1 MDTLRRPHRVSLFA
15 KFTAVI
21 MLLGIVPIVLLV
33 TVLQSR
39 MLTEYRAS
47 LEDAYQDAIAYS
59 AYSIRA
65 RLDTYTD
72 LSKFCYYYN
81 YSSQG
86 DFSYDYDNYDNLRKI
101 LSGEVFADADN
112 VADSIRR
119 EMGLF
124 LHYLNMTDADI
135 EASHFIYAPAGAA
148 KVVSY
153 QLGNYNNSLFDSEAY
168 LRAVDFE
175 HWDTESRKMVL
186 VPTHALDYIGFRG
199 SRTPY
204 VFTVGRNYYDITGA
218 VGHEKYLGTLF
229 LDLRTDV
236 FDKLFATLNLT
247 DGGTVYAAGRIN
259 SEQVPVYA
267 EVPWAHDAAPEQVL
281 VLHTLVVDPA
291 AAGHGYGTQFVRFYE
306 QYAREHG
313 CPELRIDTNAKNANA
328 RRLYAYLGYREAG
341 VAPCTFNGIDGVAL
355 VCLEKWLGAE
365 P

>member
-1 MDTLRRPHRVSLFA
+1 MNTPRRPHRVSLFA

-21 MLLGIVPIVLLV
+21 LLLGIVPIVLRV

-59 AYSIRA
+59 AYSIRV

-112 VADSIRR
+112 AADSICH

-124 LHYLNMTDADI
+124 LHYMNMTDADI

-168 LRAVDFE
+168 LCP
-175 HWDTESRKMVL
+175 
-186 VPTHALDYIGFRG
+186 PTRW
-199 SRTPY
+199 
-204 VFTVGRNYYDITGA
+204 ITSA
-218 VGHEKYLGTLF
+218 
-229 LDLRTDV
+229 
-236 FDKLFATLNLT
+236 FA
-247 DGGTVYAAGRIN
+247 
-259 SEQVPVYA
+259 
-267 EVPWAHDAAPEQVL
+267 
-281 VLHTLVVDPA
+281 
-291 AAGHGYGTQFVRFYE
+291 
-306 QYAREHG
+306 AR
-313 CPELRIDTNAKNANA
+313 A
-328 RRLYAYLGYREAG
+328 RRMSL
-341 VAPCTFNGIDGVAL
+341 P
-355 VCLEKWLGAE
+355 LGATITTL
-365 P
+365 PAQSDKKNTWVRSFWTCAPMCLTGCLPH

>member
-1 MDTLRRPHRVSLFA
+1 MDTPRRPHRVSLFA

-21 MLLGIVPIVLLV
+21 LLLGIVPIVLLV

-59 AYSIRA
+59 AYSIRV

-112 VADSIRR
+112 AADSIRH

-124 LHYLNMTDADI
+124 LHYMNMTDADI

-168 LRAVDFE
+168 LQAVDFE
-175 HWDTESRKMVL
+175 HWDTEAAKWGL
-186 VPTHALDYIGFRG
+186 CPPTRW
-199 SRTPY
+199 
-204 VFTVGRNYYDITGA
+204 ITSA
-218 VGHEKYLGTLF
+218 
-229 LDLRTDV
+229 
-236 FDKLFATLNLT
+236 FA
-247 DGGTVYAAGRIN
+247 
-259 SEQVPVYA
+259 
-267 EVPWAHDAAPEQVL
+267 
-281 VLHTLVVDPA
+281 
-291 AAGHGYGTQFVRFYE
+291 
-306 QYAREHG
+306 AR
-313 CPELRIDTNAKNANA
+313 A
-328 RRLYAYLGYREAG
+328 RRMSL
-341 VAPCTFNGIDGVAL
+341 P
-355 VCLEKWLGAE
+355 LGATITTL
-365 P
+365 PAQSDKKNTWVRSFWTCAPMCLTGCLPH

>member
-1 MDTLRRPHRVSLFA
+1 MDTPRRPHRVSLFA

-21 MLLGIVPIVLLV
+21 LLLGIVPIVLLV

-59 AYSIRA
+59 AYSIRV

-112 VADSIRR
+112 AADSIRH

-124 LHYLNMTDADI
+124 LHYMNMTDADI

-153 QLGNYNNSLFDSEAY
+153 QLGNYNNSLFDSEAS
-168 LRAVDFE
+168 AGG
-175 HWDTESRKMVL
+175 
-186 VPTHALDYIGFRG
+186 GF
-199 SRTPY
+199 
-204 VFTVGRNYYDITGA
+204 
-218 VGHEKYLGTLF
+218 
-229 LDLRTDV
+229 
-236 FDKLFATLNLT
+236 
-247 DGGTVYAAGRIN
+247 
-259 SEQVPVYA
+259 
-267 EVPWAHDAAPEQVL
+267 
-281 VLHTLVVDPA
+281 
-291 AAGHGYGTQFVRFYE
+291 
-306 QYAREHG
+306 
-313 CPELRIDTNAKNANA
+313 
-328 RRLYAYLGYREAG
+328 
-341 VAPCTFNGIDGVAL
+341 
-355 VCLEKWLGAE
+355 
-365 P
+365 